1 MIYNI
6 NKWRLNSKGTGAL
19 IECSA
24 KDDDGAWHNI
34 KLGVQFAVNYSG
46 DDTPRAV
53 CAKGKDGKSLV
64 IECNVFDS
72 FNPAELARTEKEVK
86 AAKAKTA
93 RNPEKIAK
101 TKPAKQVRSTKT
113 GKTVE
118 VMNEE
123 DFDAEDDE
131 DIPF

>member
-24 KDDDGAWHNI
+24 KDDDGTWHNI
-34 KLGVQFAVNYSG
+34 KLGVQFAGNYSG

-53 CAKGKDGKSLV
+53 CVRGQDGKSL
-64 IECNVFDS
+64 IIKCNVFDS
-72 FNPAELARTEKEVK
+72 FNPAELERTEKEVK
-86 AAKAKTA
+86 AAKSKTA
-93 RNPEKIAK
+93 QTLEELAK
-101 TKPAKQVRSTKT
+101 TKPAKQLRSTKT
-113 GKTVE
+113 GKAVE
-118 VMNEE
+118 VMNEA
-123 DFDAEDDE
+123 DFDAEYG